1 MTDYQTKHE
10 PVDDYPYICYAPE
23 VDANTDEIGGGGG
36 GGGGGYVL
44 PVASASNLGGVKVG
58 QSLEINASGVLNV
71 KGGNVYV
78 FTVTEDVQEQTLTI
92 NELSENVFNAC
103 QNGTVVI
110 VGGVEEIQV
119 ALAIIASFSDGNSY
133 FFSAVMPDA
142 SIQSFVGAA
151 GDYPVYTPTV

>member
-23 VDANTDEIGGGGG
+23 ADANTDELGGGGG

-44 PVASASNLGGVKVG
+44 PIASASDLGGVKVG

-78 FTVTEDVQEQTLTI
+78 FTTTEDAQEQTLTI
-92 NELSENVFNAC
+92 DELSENVFDAC
-103 QNGTVVI
+103 QNGMVVI
-110 VGGVEEIQV
+110 VGGVAEIQV
-119 ALAIIASFSDGNSY
+119 ALAIIASFSYGNGYS
-133 FFSAVMPDA
+133 FAVVMPDS
-142 SIQSFVGAA
+142 SIQTFVGTA
-151 GDYPVYTPTV
+151 GNYPVYTPNV